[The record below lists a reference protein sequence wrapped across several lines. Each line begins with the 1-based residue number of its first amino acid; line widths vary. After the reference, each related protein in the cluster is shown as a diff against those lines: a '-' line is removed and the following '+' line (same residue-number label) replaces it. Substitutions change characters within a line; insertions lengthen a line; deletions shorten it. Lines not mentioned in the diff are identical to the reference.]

1 MVDNTEDDSGETKP
15 NFVKKFGDV
24 KLSKVEAKPN
34 IDGAS
39 VHVEASKYVDYG
51 VLPLKAHEVDKTE
64 FFQTTLNGKI

>member
-1 MVDNTEDDSGETKP
+1 MIRERQNQI
-15 NFVKKFGDV
+15 
-24 KLSKVEAKPN
+24 LSKNPEMSNRLKIEAKLN